1 MRGSITLIVLAL
13 VLGACE
19 STTDPEVL
27 STSVAAAPL
36 IQANPTAIHLCYPFT
51 AGSTRCCCFPSQT
64 LRITNA
70 GGGTLAW
77 AATKN
82 RRWFR
87 IRPREGTAPTT
98 VTVSVNDLTGT
109 VVGVTYRGSITISGA
124 GASNS
129 PLRVPVTLWRW
140 R

>member
-1 MRGSITLIVLAL
+1 MRGATTLILLAL

-19 STTDPEVL
+19 STTDPEMSAL
-27 STSVAAAPL
+27 SVAATPVIETRPA
-36 IQANPTAIHLCYPFT
+36 AIHLCYPFT

-64 LRITNA
+64 LRISNA

-77 AATKN
+77 TARKN
-82 RRWFR
+82 RRWFK

-98 VTVSVNDLTGT
+98 ITVSVNDLTGT
-109 VVGVTYRGSITISGA
+109 VVGVTYRGAITISGA

-129 PLRVPVTLWRW
+129 PLTVPVTLRRW